1 MKPVD
6 NYPANFLRALVYW
19 MNTRPDY
26 ENDGK
31 TVEQIIEEF
40 REHQKT
46 S

>member
-1 MKPVD
+1 MNHTK

-19 MNTRPDY
+19 MNTRPEY

-40 REHQKT
+40 KKHQKT